1 MSCRLF
7 QRLRK
12 DYPNIFKVSRT
23 FCNFHPPDDCF
34 ITFERVSHGTH
45 MQVKQSEGQLES
57 LALSEELDTPDK
69 RTSALAGYE
78 HPFTARMLL
87 MRLAANAHTCLAL
100 SVSAYA
106 PKSNIICENRR
117 FPLIG
122 IPSPAWGLGSEF

>member
-1 MSCRLF
+1 
-7 QRLRK
+7 
-12 DYPNIFKVSRT
+12 
-23 FCNFHPPDDCF
+23 
-34 ITFERVSHGTH
+34 